1 MEEKYLSYFDE
12 FAKEDKD
19 HIITICETAS
29 KFIWERFRARF
40 DDPKLLAVTFSKIYS
55 AFLNKLESLESEYS
69 DFKINI
75 CNRLE
80 MGYSTNED
88 EDDEKQGN
96 FMVFIRHLNTTKK
109 NEENDDPTAKAKERA
124 AKKRAE
130 TDELYDAVFIE
141 LTLEPQTAD
150 EILERIEIEDAT
162 KAKIQARLKKMIDK
176 GVVEKTDVKRD
187 KRTIKG
193 YYLVG

>member
-1 MEEKYLSYFDE
+1 MEKKMTEKE
-12 FAKEDKD
+12 MFAMIMSFEEATEEVKAF
-19 HIITICETAS
+19 CEKKIAALDR
-29 KFIWERFRARF
+29 KAEKARE
-40 DDPKLLAVTFSKIYS
+40 T
-55 AFLNKLESLESEYS
+55 
-69 DFKINI
+69 
-75 CNRLE
+75 
-80 MGYSTNED
+80 
-88 EDDEKQGN
+88 
-96 FMVFIRHLNTTKK
+96 
-109 NEENDDPTAKAKERA
+109 A

-150 EILERIEIEDAT
+150 EILEHIEIEDAT

>member
-1 MEEKYLSYFDE
+1 MTKREMFEEIVRIGESVEREDVVS
-12 FAKEDKD
+12 FAKREIELLD
-19 HIITICETAS
+19 S
-29 KFIWERFRARF
+29 RA
-40 DDPKLLAVTFSKIYS
+40 T
-55 AFLNKLESLESEYS
+55 
-69 DFKINI
+69 
-75 CNRLE
+75 
-80 MGYSTNED
+80 
-88 EDDEKQGN
+88 
-96 FMVFIRHLNTTKK
+96 
-109 NEENDDPTAKAKERA
+109 KAKERA
-124 AKKRAE
+124 AKKKAE